1 MDRFPFRCA
10 RSFSFSRSPFKHC
23 VCVCIKWQF
32 FQWEKP
38 CTQIIV
44 GSTVYKRRSKCTR
57 THHSHQTT
65 TADDGRNIDF
75 EKCWQLLNIA
85 NFKLITAKEFSPS
98 LSFSLSLCP
107 SNIKKWSPVSLQLS
121 SFCRFVEP
129 FCMWFLFSL
138 LLGFESPFLY
148 YIDRHCI
155 TCSTIRILLERVV
168 QRPAGQIK
176 AEWNMAE

>member
-98 LSFSLSLCP
+98 LSFSLSL
-107 SNIKKWSPVSLQLS
+107 PVKHKEMITCVVAIVVIL
-121 SFCRFVEP
+121 P
-129 FCMWFLFSL
+129 FCWAVLYVIFILVVV
-138 LLGFESPFLY
+138 GFESPFLY